1 MNPTDIVETLRR
13 FVDNGAVRKTASEAC
28 ERALA
33 EELGLPVFPRRFAAL
48 IEVSDADLIAH

>member
-13 FVDNGAVRKTASEAC
+13 FVDNDAVRKTASEAC

-33 EELGLPVFPRRFAAL
+33 EELGLHVFRRHFAVL
-48 IEVSDADLIAH
+48 IGVSDGDLIAQ